1 MAAGMGL
8 DAGSNAQLINIITVN
23 ELLPKIILIPFVW
36 MLLSGLVS
44 TLDSG
49 LCSISSIVSTDI
61 MRKSKDKLLTA
72 KYGMVAL
79 AIGGILIANI
89 PDLKILYL
97 FIFYGTL
104 RASTLIPTI
113 LTIIYKK
120 LSERGMF
127 YGILTSLCFGV
138 PLFAVAGFNGL
149 TDLKVFASL
158 FTVLASGII
167 VILFTKYGR
176 LKEKRN

>member
-1 MAAGMGL
+1 MFGVVPIFTSVIGFMAAGMGL

-89 PDLKILYL
+89 HLQKT
-97 FIFYGTL
+97 F
-104 RASTLIPTI
+104 
-113 LTIIYKK
+113 
-120 LSERGMF
+120 
-127 YGILTSLCFGV
+127 
-138 PLFAVAGFNGL
+138 
-149 TDLKVFASL
+149 
-158 FTVLASGII
+158 
-167 VILFTKYGR
+167 
-176 LKEKRN
+176 